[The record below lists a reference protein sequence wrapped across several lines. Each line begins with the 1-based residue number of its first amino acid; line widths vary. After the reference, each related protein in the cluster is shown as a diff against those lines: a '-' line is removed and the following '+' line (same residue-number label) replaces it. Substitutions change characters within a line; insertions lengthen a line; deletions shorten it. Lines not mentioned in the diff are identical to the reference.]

1 MAHTYIGVGLVIF
14 SLQFFSCE
22 GEYLVNSHYWV
33 VGGCKHTPLHAG
45 IFVYRDNPYHGEQLA
60 AASFSIGGKEY
71 KDVIPYFTISK
82 LFPERESE
90 PCRFD
95 LVGTQAA
102 THA

>member
-1 MAHTYIGVGLVIF
+1 MSISSTVTTGWSEAANIPPL
-14 SLQFFSCE
+14 
-22 GEYLVNSHYWV
+22 
-33 VGGCKHTPLHAG
+33 TPLHAG
-45 IFVYRDNPYHGEQLA
+45 IFVYGDNPYHGEQLA

-71 KDVIPYFTISK
+71 KDVIPYFTIGK

-102 THA
+102 THT